1 MLRKHFRTA
10 RNVECYICTTL
21 FHLAFEFLLDCR
33 QAHLLPVSGF
43 DDSSLARTIDRYE
56 KLARFRSAIASPHSG
71 EIVAVRLR
79 QVREPKMNK
88 LFEKVIAS
96 SSLKGSQF
104 VLRATKRAAFGAVRR

>member
-43 DDSSLARTIDRYE
+43 DDNSLARAIDRYE
-56 KLARFRSAIASPHSG
+56 KIARFRSAIASPHSG

-88 LFEKVIAS
+88 LFELGALQAGGS
-96 SSLKGSQF
+96 YYFLGSLACLHLF
-104 VLRATKRAAFGAVRR
+104 L